1 MTAGLTKRHHTFVQ
15 VAFPERELI
24 FISRYSDFILIKYK
38 WSVVKQNCE
47 SFVERGLSYSLLLSQ
62 GLQGQPQGRHS
73 KNLYE

>member
-24 FISRYSDFILIKYK
+24 FISRYSDFTLIKYK

-47 SFVERGLSYSLLLSQ
+47 SFVERGLSIFTSGFSEPT
-62 GLQGQPQGRHS
+62 GPATR
-73 KNLYE
+73 